1 MASFDKGTRCSFSAF
16 IRSLG
21 IIQTLFLKSISCHL
35 APKISP
41 ERQAVKIANS
51 RALGEIPFSVLSAG

>member
-1 MASFDKGTRCSFSAF
+1 MFFSAF

-51 RALGEIPFSVLSAG
+51 RALGEIPFSVLDDG

>member
-1 MASFDKGTRCSFSAF
+1 M
-16 IRSLG
+16 
-21 IIQTLFLKSISCHL
+21 IQTLFLKSISCHL

-51 RALGEIPFSVLSAG
+51 RALGEIPFLSQMLDKLSNLFIR